1 MSGFFIF
8 VLSMSCEKF
17 NELIECVN
25 AEVDK
30 TVKEYEVI
38 RAGYLLYEPWMNA
51 LNESIPEGDFTPQLH
66 NASGLYVDFPFRSKR
81 DNLGINIGIQLK
93 IGRDGK
99 PKAAFST
106 TSTHLIT
113 FPGKTKIS
121 KYNIISTYP
130 ELIKY
135 YDLIHKESVINKE
148 MFFQVK
154 TFFDVEP
161 LIKYLKI
168 IKESVKNENYALLK
182 AYFDDER
189 TERAL
194 REITDC

>member
-1 MSGFFIF
+1 
-8 VLSMSCEKF
+8 MSCEKF
-17 NELIECVN
+17 NELIDCVN

-30 TVKEYEVI
+30 TIKEYEEI

-66 NASGLYVDFPFRSKR
+66 NASGLYIDFPFRSKR
-81 DNLGINIGIQLK
+81 DNFGINIVIQLK
-93 IGRDGK
+93 IGQDGK
-99 PKAAFST
+99 PKAMLSNG
-106 TSTHLIT
+106 THLIT

-121 KYNIISTYP
+121 KYILRSTYP
-130 ELIKY
+130 ELIRY
-135 YDLIHKESVINKE
+135 YDLILKESVINKE

-154 TFFDVEP
+154 TFFDVES

-194 REITDC
+194 KEITDC

>member
-1 MSGFFIF
+1 
-8 VLSMSCEKF
+8 MSCEKF

-51 LNESIPEGDFTPQLH
+51 LNESIPEGDFTPQLRH
-66 NASGLYVDFPFRSKR
+66 ACGLYVDFPFRSKR
-81 DNLGINIGIQLK
+81 ENLGISVGIQLK

-99 PKAAFST
+99 PKAAFSNG
-106 TSTHLIT
+106 SHLIT
-113 FPGKTKIS
+113 FPSKTRIS

-135 YDLIHKESVINKE
+135 YDLIHKESVINKD

-189 TERAL
+189 TEKAL
-194 REITDC
+194 SEITDC

>member
-1 MSGFFIF
+1 
-8 VLSMSCEKF
+8 MSCKKF
-17 NELIECVN
+17 NKLIECVN
-25 AEVDK
+25 AEIDK
-30 TVKEYEVI
+30 TVKEYEEI
-38 RAGYLLYEPWMNA
+38 RSGYLLYEPWMNA
-51 LNESIPEGDFTPQLH
+51 LNESIPEGDFTPQLY
-66 NASGLYVDFPFRSKR
+66 NASGLYVDFPFRSRR
-81 DNLGINIGIQLK
+81 DNLGINVGIQLK

-99 PKAAFST
+99 PKATFSNG
-106 TSTHLIT
+106 THLIT
-113 FPGKTKIS
+113 FPGKTRIS
-121 KYNIISTYP
+121 KYNIRSTYP

-135 YDLIHKESVINKE
+135 YDLILKESVINKA
-148 MFFQVK
+148 MHFQVK

-189 TERAL
+189 TEKAL

>member
-51 LNESIPEGDFTPQLH
+51 LNESIPEGDFTPQFC
-66 NASGLYVDFPFRSKR
+66 NACELYVDFPFRSRR
-81 DNLGINIGIQLK
+81 DNLGISVGIQLK

-99 PKAAFST
+99 PKAAFSNG
-106 TSTHLIT
+106 THLIT
-113 FPGKTKIS
+113 FPSKTRIS
-121 KYNIISTYP
+121 KYNIICTYP

-135 YDLIHKESVINKE
+135 YDLILKESVINKE
-148 MFFQVK
+148 IYFQVK

-161 LIKYLKI
+161 LIEYLKI

-189 TERAL
+189 TEKAL
-194 REITDC
+194 SEITDC

>member
-17 NELIECVN
+17 KKLVECVDTELN
-25 AEVDK
+25 K
-30 TVKEYEVI
+30 TIKEYEDI
-38 RAGYLLYEPWMNA
+38 KLGYLLYESWINA
-51 LNESIPEGDFTPQLH
+51 LNDNIAEGDFTPQLC
-66 NASGLYVDFPFRSKR
+66 NGSWLYIDFPFHSKR
-81 DNLGINIGIQLK
+81 DSLGINIRIQLR
-93 IGRDGK
+93 ISDGK

-106 TSTHLIT
+106 GTHLIT
-113 FPGKTKIS
+113 FPSKTRIS
-121 KYNIISTYP
+121 KYNIICTYP

-135 YDLIHKESVINKE
+135 YDLILKESVINKE

-154 TFFDVEP
+154 TFFDVGP
-161 LIKYLKI
+161 LVKYLKI

-194 REITDC
+194 KEITDC